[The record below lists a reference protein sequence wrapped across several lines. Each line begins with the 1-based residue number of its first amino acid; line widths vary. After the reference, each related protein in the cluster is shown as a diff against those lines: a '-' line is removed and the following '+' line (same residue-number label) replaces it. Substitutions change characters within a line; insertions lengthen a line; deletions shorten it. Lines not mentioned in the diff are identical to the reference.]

1 MGQHRAK
8 GDLMIRVFRRFN
20 ETEHIPYETI
30 FFYCRGFLLIQK
42 IASFIH
48 SIPFH
53 FIDLFVRSLVQ
64 SLSHCFIHALSHS
77 LFHSRIHSWIHEFIH
92 SFIQSFISFIYSFIH
107 SFIRSLTHSPIHS
120 FIHSFSQSVS
130 HSLIHSLNRTLQ
142 LPFNHSIQ
150 SLMHL
155 IPTTHSM
162 RCACCRPSYGPLVSS
177 NRYFCSETSHM
188 KWWSSHIKCS
198 HKDDMHAFHEVTKPL
213 TTHNQI
219 PGYI

>member
-92 SFIQSFISFIYSFIH
+92 SFSHSFHSFIH
-107 SFIRSLTHSPIHS
+107 SFIHSLPHSLTHS
-120 FIHSFSQSVS
+120 FIHSFIQSVS
-130 HSLIHSLNRTLQ
+130 QSFTHSFTQSHA
-142 LPFNHSIQ
+142 PAPIQ
-150 SLMHL
+150 SFNS
-155 IPTTHSM
+155 IID
-162 RCACCRPSYGPLVSS
+162 ASYTNNS
-177 NRYFCSETSHM
+177 F
-188 KWWSSHIKCS
+188 
-198 HKDDMHAFHEVTKPL
+198 HALCMLQAFL
-213 TTHNQI
+213 RAI
-219 PGYI
+219 GFL

>member
-77 LFHSRIHSWIHEFIH
+77 LFHSTHSFMNSWIHSFIH

-107 SFIRSLTHSPIHS
+107 SFIHSLPHSLTHSFIHSVSQSVIHS
-120 FIHSFSQSVS
+120 FIHSIARSSS
-130 HSLIHSLNRTLQ
+130 HSIIQ
-142 LPFNHSIQ
+142 FNHWCILYQ
-150 SLMHL
+150 QL
-155 IPTTHSM
+155 IP
-162 RCACCRPSYGPLVSS
+162 CAVHAAGLLTGHWFPLIATFVPKLLIWNDDHHIS
-177 NRYFCSETSHM
+177 NAH
-188 KWWSSHIKCS
+188 
-198 HKDDMHAFHEVTKPL
+198 TKMICML
-213 TTHNQI
+213 FTR
-219 PGYI
+219 

>member
-1 MGQHRAK
+1 MKQNTFHMK
-8 GDLMIRVFRRFN
+8 
-20 ETEHIPYETI
+20 PY
-30 FFYCRGFLLIQK
+30 FFYCRGFLLIRK

-53 FIDLFVRSLVQ
+53 WFVRSFVRSLVQ
-64 SLSHCFIHALSHS
+64 SLSHCFIHSLSHS
-77 LFHSRIHSWIHEFIH
+77 LFHSRIHSFSHSFHSFIH
-92 SFIQSFISFIYSFIH
+92 SVIHFIH

-120 FIHSFSQSVS
+120 FIQSVS

-198 HKDDMHAFHEVTKPL
+198 PKDDMHAFHEVTKPL

>member
-53 FIDLFVRSLVQ
+53 WFVRSFARSV
-64 SLSHCFIHALSHS
+64 IES
-77 LFHSRIHSWIHEFIH
+77 LFHSCIVPFIIPFTHSFMNSWIH

-120 FIHSFSQSVS
+120 FIHSVSQSVIHSFIHSIARSSS
-130 HSLIHSLNRTLQ
+130 HSIIQ
-142 LPFNHSIQ
+142 FNHWCILYQ
-150 SLMHL
+150 QL
-155 IPTTHSM
+155 IP
-162 RCACCRPSYGPLVSS
+162 CAVHAAGLLTGHWFPLIATFVPKLLIWNDDHHIS
-177 NRYFCSETSHM
+177 NAH
-188 KWWSSHIKCS
+188 
-198 HKDDMHAFHEVTKPL
+198 TKMICML
-213 TTHNQI
+213 FTR
-219 PGYI
+219 